1 MQNWGVAMSSRTS
14 RARAYRRTVAM
25 GTASLLLVVLGL
37 SPARSATAA
46 GPTAEPF
53 SNGMA
58 KATGVVVRL
67 APGVGSLELALGNG
81 IAVAE
86 LKNSLTQAQ
95 AQAADLGLIG
105 TTLTAEGCSDAV
117 LTPDQL
123 PQSTRVDN
131 RHGPAAATTD
141 FIPIAGETLGGGR
154 GTVDADATSAHAVAM
169 SASSITP
176 ALVVDGG
183 KAAATVEVVDGAAR
197 QAYSEVE
204 ASLTIGGALE
214 LDGMHWEALH
224 RTGKDPIATAT
235 FDIGTARLFGV
246 PIPLESLEAAEAAIN
261 TVLAPTG
268 ISLRFPRVERFTEP
282 TDLIRMTPMLI
293 LLKDSAAGKAALGPG
308 LNLTR
313 EQRFNL
319 FNQLAGAICQAA
331 GALLVGD
338 IGLSI
343 LSGTGF
349 MGLEIGGAEA
359 ISGDLI
365 LEDPFGPPVAPP
377 SATPPAVVPEV
388 VVPPAIAPT
397 APPSAVATPTA
408 PRPAAS
414 IGPLEELC
422 ETIHPHRSPSCS
434 RGSIAWLGLLGLGAT
449 AAVAGLD
456 YRHQRRRA
464 ALVPSAE
471 AGA

>member
-1 MQNWGVAMSSRTS
+1 MSIGTS
-14 RARAYRRTVAM
+14 RATAYGRTAAM
-25 GTASLLLVVLGL
+25 GAASLLLVVLGL
-37 SPARSATAA
+37 SPARSATAVE
-46 GPTAEPF
+46 PTTAAF
-53 SNGMA
+53 ANGMA
-58 KATGVVVRL
+58 KATGVVVRI

-117 LTPDQL
+117 LTPEQL

-131 RHGPAAATTD
+131 RRGPASATTD
-141 FIPIAGETLGGGR
+141 FVPVAGDTLGGGR
-154 GTVDADATSAHAVAM
+154 GAVSADATHANAVAM
-169 SASSITP
+169 TASSVTP

-183 KAAATVEVVDGAAR
+183 KAASTVEVVDGAAR
-197 QAYSEVE
+197 QARSEVE
-204 ASLTIGGALE
+204 ANLTIGGALE
-214 LDGMHWEALH
+214 LGGLHWEALH
-224 RTGKDPIATAT
+224 RTGANPTASAT
-235 FDIGTARLFGV
+235 FDIGTAKLFGV

-261 TVLAPTG
+261 AVLTPSG

-282 TDLIRMTPMLI
+282 ADLVRVTPLLV
-293 LLKDSAAGKAALGPG
+293 LLKDSPAGKTALGPA

-313 EQRFNL
+313 EQRFTL

-349 MGLEIGGAEA
+349 MGIEIGGAEA
-359 ISGDLI
+359 ISGELV
-365 LEDPFGPPVAPP
+365 LEDPFGPPIAPP
-377 SATPPAVVPEV
+377 SGGPPAAVPEV
-388 VVPPAIAPT
+388 VLPPSVAPPTPPAAAPT
-397 APPSAVATPTA
+397 PAAPQPT
-408 PRPAAS
+408 AS

-422 ETIHPHRSPSCS
+422 ETIHPRRSPACS
-434 RGSIAWLGLLGLGAT
+434 RGSVASLGLLGLVAT
-449 AAVAGLD
+449 ATVAGLD
-456 YRHQRRRA
+456 WRHQRRRA
-464 ALVPSAE
+464 ASA
-471 AGA
+471 AAAPGVGA